1 MVQAFENG
9 KIVNWQQVVQN
20 FRLAA
25 GGEAKM
31 DQFFDQGR
39 NWVKKLAHSKKSTVL
54 RILTPNFGYQIAT

>member
-1 MVQAFENG
+1 MAGNWLFTIPVNVRILVQAFKNN

-31 DQFFDQGR
+31 DQFFDQC
-39 NWVKKLAHSKKSTVL
+39 
-54 RILTPNFGYQIAT
+54 